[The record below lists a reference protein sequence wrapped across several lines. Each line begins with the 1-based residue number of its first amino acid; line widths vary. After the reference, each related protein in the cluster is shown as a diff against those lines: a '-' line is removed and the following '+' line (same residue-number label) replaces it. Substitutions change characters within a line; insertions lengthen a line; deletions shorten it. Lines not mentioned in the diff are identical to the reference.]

1 MIHKV
6 RVIVRKLQ
14 SLIDNW

>member
-6 RVIVRKLQ
+6 GVFVRKLQ